1 MSDIAITITMISLV
15 AVIGLWLG
23 HIKVKGISIGIGGV
37 LFGGILVGHFIY
49 KYGLSLDPHTL
60 HFIQEFGLI
69 LFVYTIGIQV
79 GPGFF
84 ASLRQSGLKL
94 NLFALMIVGL
104 GALLVVLLHCKV
116 LDY

>member
-1 MSDIAITITMISLV
+1 MSDIAITISLLASV

-23 HIKVKGISIGIGGV
+23 HLKIRGIGIGIGGV
-37 LFGGILVGHFIY
+37 LFGGILVGHFTY
-49 KYGLSLDPHTL
+49 KYGLTLESHTL

-94 NLFALMIVGL
+94 NLFALMIV
-104 GALLVVLLHCKV
+104 
-116 LDY
+116 